1 MSKIKQ
7 SIESLLQKH
16 RILLWYDAEEAFT
29 EEYKTLELSNAKK
42 LTVNGNEWQTKVQVL
57 HEESDQK
64 FLLYL
69 PKEKPADEENWLLDI
84 ELAHHVYHTDQEAL
98 YLQEVG
104 LGYHYKEWIS
114 GHIEFFK
121 NKERV
126 AAFKEIAQEED
137 GDRVLSLK
145 LLQVVF
151 KADMLSLDQFLRSF
165 ASSFIA
171 GDEESVERELD
182 RFNLKEIFW
191 QEVSR
196 KFGYSHDKPTIY
208 DFLLEAFQK
217 NFTPLSNQAIVNRET
232 GVMLSNWKDTL
243 SFQEDFKAISQ
254 RIQSDLQIE
263 ELLNDVSI
271 DEVLKDDLFELIDQR
286 ILSELIRGILD
297 GSTDRKRIE
306 SVIKTRE
313 SQYWFDRYQNFYRAL
328 KVSFNLLETV
338 QNTDS
343 FEIESFEQGIEQY
356 TKQWYQ
362 VDQYYRLFIEYYK
375 ATNQNNVLNPLYKA
389 VNKAYSNN
397 WLLKQGEAWQKV
409 LDDKKEWK
417 FTHRSQ
423 TRFYNHQVKPFVDK
437 NIRLFVIISDALRYE
452 CGEAF
457 HRYMLKENRFE
468 SDLDY
473 QIAPLPSYTQL
484 GMAAL
489 LPNKKLSFGKGDE
502 ILADGKSTKGTPAR
516 ANILADKVDGRA
528 TAVLAK
534 DLMKL
539 ASKSEEARSLVT
551 NHDLIYVYHNRIDN
565 LGDDKSSEEKVI
577 EGARDEIQ
585 FLIELIRKVTNMGG
599 YNMIVTADHGFIYQ
613 NDPLEE
619 SDFADAEVEGE
630 IIKANRRF
638 VLGRN
643 LTHKK
648 NVTKYTCEDVGLEG
662 DLEILIPKSINR
674 LRVHGAG
681 SRFVHGGS
689 TLQEITVP
697 VIRVKKKR
705 EDTVKRVGVD
715 VLNKQSNKITTN
727 IQSVSF
733 YQLEPVGEQVLGRT
747 LKMQFKS
754 DDGETLSDVYSYTFN
769 SGSGNAKE
777 REVEHRFQL
786 SSKASEQYRNQTIYL
801 TLEEQVEG
809 SNKWVEYQKYPYTVN
824 ISFTNDFDDF

>member
-29 EEYKTLELSNAKK
+29 EEYKALELSNAKK

-57 HEESDQK
+57 HEEPSQK

-165 ASSFIA
+165 ASSFMA
-171 GDEESVERELD
+171 GDEESVERELE

-306 SVIKTRE
+306 SVFKTRE

-328 KVSFNLLETV
+328 KVGFNLLETV

-417 FTHRSQ
+417 ITHRSQ
-423 TRFYNHQVKPFVDK
+423 TRFYNHQVKPFIDK

-565 LGDDKSSEEKVI
+565 LGDDKSSE
-577 EGARDEIQ
+577 
-585 FLIELIRKVTNMGG
+585 
-599 YNMIVTADHGFIYQ
+599 
-613 NDPLEE
+613 
-619 SDFADAEVEGE
+619 
-630 IIKANRRF
+630 
-638 VLGRN
+638 
-643 LTHKK
+643 
-648 NVTKYTCEDVGLEG
+648 
-662 DLEILIPKSINR
+662 
-674 LRVHGAG
+674 
-681 SRFVHGGS
+681 
-689 TLQEITVP
+689 
-697 VIRVKKKR
+697 
-705 EDTVKRVGVD
+705 
-715 VLNKQSNKITTN
+715 
-727 IQSVSF
+727 
-733 YQLEPVGEQVLGRT
+733 
-747 LKMQFKS
+747 
-754 DDGETLSDVYSYTFN
+754 
-769 SGSGNAKE
+769 
-777 REVEHRFQL
+777 
-786 SSKASEQYRNQTIYL
+786 
-801 TLEEQVEG
+801 
-809 SNKWVEYQKYPYTVN
+809 
-824 ISFTNDFDDF
+824 